1 MADSTGGDGLL
12 IVKFKDGATD
22 AQRQAVKDSITGNHG
37 IIDKDMSNIGIIVF
51 KPGNSDEFTS
61 LQQHDAIEVVE
72 KDSIYKTQQKVF
84 DYYYEHGGNFVDTAN
99 VYNDGESEKILGDL
113 ISDKRSEIVVTSKYT
128 RGRNFGRM
136 IGGNS
141 LKKHNRLRTGYLDVF
156 YAHFYDWVTPIEETI
171 RALDDVVR
179 AGKTSYIAVSDMPSW
194 AISRTKCSLLDRSY
208 EYDLLPAAAYL
219 GLRTIAW
226 GILESGLLIGK
237 YQRSGFENNK
247 AGSTG

>member
-72 KDSIYKTQQKVF
+72 KDNQAYAFRLSRLELWPLGKVMDGVGEDAEKARKVF

-99 VYNDGESEKILGDL
+99 VYNDGESEKIHGDL

-141 LKKHNRLRTGYLDVF
+141 LKKHNVNG
-156 YAHFYDWVTPIEETI
+156 
-171 RALDDVVR
+171 
-179 AGKTSYIAVSDMPSW
+179 AGNS
-194 AISRTKCSLLDRSY
+194 
-208 EYDLLPAAAYL
+208 
-219 GLRTIAW
+219 
-226 GILESGLLIGK
+226 
-237 YQRSGFENNK
+237 
-247 AGSTG
+247 